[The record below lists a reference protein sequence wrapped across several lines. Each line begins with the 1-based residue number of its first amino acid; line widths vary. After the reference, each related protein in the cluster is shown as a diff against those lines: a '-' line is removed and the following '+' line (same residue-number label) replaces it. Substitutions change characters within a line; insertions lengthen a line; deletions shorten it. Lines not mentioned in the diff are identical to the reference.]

1 MGGAAAAL
9 AGGGARVPAVHVA
22 RQPARAPLVGL
33 HALPGRLAGHA
44 GAAGQGAP
52 PRPWVFSSTRCQAV
66 SLDMLAPQ
74 AKARRRP

>member
-22 RQPARAPLVGL
+22 RQPGRAPLVGL

-52 PRPWVFSSTRCQAV
+52 PTPKPDSLSSAACEGGTQA
-66 SLDMLAPQ
+66 
-74 AKARRRP
+74 